1 MVRVVGDGIVA
12 MGPEELEYDVVVAGG
27 TLGLMLAATLQ
38 CRGFKVR
45 GRLGG
50 LLGGGGLTWWCDVG
64 TLCKVGYCTWRTAR
78 PLAPPCATQVC
89 VLDKRLIE
97 GRTQEWNISRGE
109 LKVRGPVHLGT
120 AHRRPEGCSLGSDS
134 MA

>member
-50 LLGGGGLTWWCDVG
+50 LLGGGGADV
-64 TLCKVGYCTWRTAR
+64 V
-78 PLAPPCATQVC
+78 V
-89 VLDKRLIE
+89 
-97 GRTQEWNISRGE
+97 
-109 LKVRGPVHLGT
+109 
-120 AHRRPEGCSLGSDS
+120 
-134 MA
+134 